1 MFVSGQVA
9 ALPCSEKIFVGEND
23 IRGAMVK
30 GLNHLAFIK
39 RHEFILALFPSPTS
53 DGIGTEFLQVGGAF
67 EVAGIVCHIGHA
79 RIFYRPRSDLR
90 VPGSIHQDRHA
101 RVNRLGQFEIAAGLK
116 NRRSAAVRID
126 SGDIFGSDIEHP
138 IWIPNFIKV
147 ANEEPE

>member
-9 ALPCSEKIFVGEND
+9 ALPSSEKISVGEND

-67 EVAGIVCHIGHA
+67 EVAGIVCHIEHA
-79 RIFYRPRSDLR
+79 RIFYWPRSDWR
-90 VPGSIHQDRHA
+90 VPGDSPGPARARKSPWSIRD
-101 RVNRLGQFEIAAGLK
+101 GGGTEK
-116 NRRSAAVRID
+116 SAQCRC
-126 SGDIFGSDIEHP
+126 S
-138 IWIPNFIKV
+138 
-147 ANEEPE
+147 